1 MFRTDESANDDRDR
15 NDVNNEEFY
24 ARDVFMTALA
34 VSENYVYV
42 GGTTSGSGDDFDGSG
57 AELSFDAFVTQL
69 DATTGSLNRAKR
81 IKSTNP
87 LLYEHVSGLCLDN
100 DENVIATGSTQGLIA
115 QTKFQ
120 PSENPNNLDAWV
132 KSLSKSSLNDKWRHQ
147 FASKS
152 GQEATGGCVVTENGD
167 AFVVGMTTGK
177 LYYNVAQEGDTF
189 EESTGSYP
197 NELSTALGVSGQVD
211 IFYAKVSNEIK

>member
-87 LLYEHVSGLCLDN
+87 LLYEHVSGLCLDTLLTA
-100 DENVIATGSTQGLIA
+100 VLGL
-115 QTKFQ
+115 TH
-120 PSENPNNLDAWV
+120 
-132 KSLSKSSLNDKWRHQ
+132 SLKTPQ
-147 FASKS
+147 FLQDLPA
-152 GQEATGGCVVTENGD
+152 N
-167 AFVVGMTTGK
+167 
-177 LYYNVAQEGDTF
+177 
-189 EESTGSYP
+189 
-197 NELSTALGVSGQVD
+197 
-211 IFYAKVSNEIK
+211 